1 MAAVATPQRNPQQ
14 IPKPQMGG
22 MVSRR
27 SVGTLAERLF
37 RKHLA
42 AQYVSDERQ
51 GEHPFFEVE
60 EELIAASVKDIRV
73 QLMDATPL
81 YLTAAGIHVHVMESV
96 DFLIEGDD
104 LSDVDEDTLAAA
116 RAGVE
121 KKSLELML
129 QLCTP
134 E

>member
-1 MAAVATPQRNPQQ
+1 MAAVATPSQRNPQQ

-42 AQYVSDERQ
+42 AQYVS

-60 EELIAASVKDIRV
+60 EELIAASVKDLRV

-81 YLTAAGIHVHVMESV
+81 HLTAAGIHVHVMESV
-96 DFLIEGDD
+96 DLLIEGDD

-121 KKSLELML
+121 KASLELML